1 MSKTRV
7 TVTLD
12 ETLVEAVKASVL
24 EGRSGSVSAFVGE
37 ALEARMKHDTRL
49 RALAEAVAWYEAEH
63 GEFTD
68 AEMADLERRDR
79 LVVEAARDD
88 VREAG

>member
-1 MSKTRV
+1 MSKIRV

-12 ETLVEAVKASVL
+12 EALVEAAKASVL
-24 EGRSGSVSAFVGE
+24 EGRNESVSAFVGE
-37 ALEARMKHDTRL
+37 ALEARVKNDARL

-79 LVVEAARDD
+79 LAVGAARDD
-88 VREAG
+88 AREAG

>member
-1 MSKTRV
+1 MSKIRV

-12 ETLVEAVKASVL
+12 GALIEAAKASVL

-37 ALEARMKHDTRL
+37 ALEARVEHDARS
-49 RALAEAVAWYEAEH
+49 RALAEAVTWYEAEH

-68 AEMADLERRDR
+68 EEMADLERRDR
-79 LVVEAARDD
+79 LSVETARDG
-88 VREAG
+88 VRKAG